1 MRGGN
6 DLPNDQTTEMAFLR
20 KERQE
25 FVDMKAVS
33 ISFMLMILIFSGC
46 TDQKKV
52 EELQAL
58 NAQLEAERAR
68 WLEEDSLRNAF
79 MQQYSETIT
88 EVYDNLE
95 RIRKREGFLIKASK
109 DVEEQNKTPLKEKM
123 LANIESIDTYLKSSK
138 QKLATL
144 RKKLQSSEGR
154 ITALNDL
161 VENLSKTVEEKEK
174 HIMELKDQ
182 IEQMTVKV
190 TEAEWQL
197 QEKEEIIEQQTRQLY
212 TVYYIIGTED
222 ELKEKGI
229 IEEKGGL
236 LGLRKTKRLAAGFDE
251 DDFISADMSE
261 INTIAINANARKV
274 KVISPHDP
282 NSYHLVKA
290 ENNDTVLEIID
301 PQKFWKIKYLV
312 IIADS

>member
-1 MRGGN
+1 MKNMANIALIALLGGI
-6 DLPNDQTTEMAFLR
+6 F
-20 KERQE
+20 
-25 FVDMKAVS
+25 
-33 ISFMLMILIFSGC
+33 IFSGC
-46 TDQKKV
+46 ADKQKI
-52 EELQAL
+52 EELRTL
-58 NAQLEAERAR
+58 NAQLQAERAK
-68 WLEEDSLRNAF
+68 WMEEDSLRNEF
-79 MQQYSETIT
+79 MEQYSQTIT

-95 RIRKREGFLIKASK
+95 RIRKREGFLIKASR
-109 DVEEQNKTPLKEKM
+109 DIEEQDKTPLKEKM

-138 QKLATL
+138 QKLAHL
-144 RKKLQSSEGR
+144 RKKLQSAEGR
-154 ITALNDL
+154 VSTLNDL

-174 HIMELKDQ
+174 HIVELKNQ
-182 IEQMTVKV
+182 LEQMSIKV

-197 QEKEEIIEQQTRQLY
+197 QEKNELIEQQTRQLY
-212 TVYYIIGTED
+212 KVYYIIGTED

-251 DDFISADMSE
+251 SDFIAADMTE

-282 NSYHLVKA
+282 NSYHLVKT

-301 PQKFWKIKYLV
+301 PQEFWKIKYLV

>member
-1 MRGGN
+1 MN
-6 DLPNDQTTEMAFLR
+6 KMISITSILVIFL
-20 KERQE
+20 
-25 FVDMKAVS
+25 
-33 ISFMLMILIFSGC
+33 FSSC
-46 TDQKKV
+46 TDQQKI
-52 EELQAL
+52 EELHTL
-58 NAQLEAERAR
+58 NAQLQAERAK
-68 WLEEDSLRNAF
+68 WMEEDSLRSEF
-79 MQQYSETIT
+79 MEQYSETIT

-95 RIRKREGFLIKASK
+95 RIRKREGFLIKASR
-109 DVEEQNKTPLKEKM
+109 DIEEQDKTPLKEKM
-123 LANIESIDTYLKSSK
+123 LANIQSIDTYLKSSK
-138 QKLATL
+138 QKLAEL
-144 RKKLQSSEGR
+144 RKKLQSAEGR
-154 ITALNDL
+154 VSTLNDL

-174 HIMELKDQ
+174 HIVELKDQ
-182 IEQMTVKV
+182 IEQMSIKV

-197 QEKEEIIEQQTRQLY
+197 QEKDELIEQQTRQLY

-251 DDFISADMSE
+251 SNFIAADMSE

-282 NSYHLVKA
+282 NSYHLVKT

-301 PQKFWKIKYLV
+301 PQEFWKIKYLV